1 MQGIKCRGYSG
12 HFVTIQYIVVM
23 MQNWNS
29 VLCLCV
35 AWHKTVGRSRKSSAE
50 MRRKMKHRIV
60 QVFYG
65 SGKGKT
71 SAAIGQAIRAASL
84 GQKVTI
90 IQFLKGKDAEEFC
103 YLEKL
108 EPDIRLFRFE
118 KWEGRYDKLLESQKK
133 EEIKNFLNAFNF
145 AKKVI
150 DTGECDVLILDEVL
164 GLIDLDIL
172 SVEDIISLI
181 DLREDYERLVLTG
194 RMLPK
199 TIAAHADVI
208 SKIDL
213 EKDNY

>member
-1 MQGIKCRGYSG
+1 MD
-12 HFVTIQYIVVM
+12 
-23 MQNWNS
+23 
-29 VLCLCV
+29 
-35 AWHKTVGRSRKSSAE
+35 
-50 MRRKMKHRIV
+50 HRIV

-65 SGKGKT
+65 PGKGKT

-118 KWEGRYDKLLESQKK
+118 KSVGTYDELLESQKK
-133 EEIKNFLNAFNF
+133 EERKNLINGFNF
-145 AKKVI
+145 AKKVM

-164 GLIDLDIL
+164 GLIDLGIL
-172 SVEDIISLI
+172 SIGDIVELI
-181 DLREDYERLVLTG
+181 QRREDYGRLVLTG
-194 RMLPK
+194 RMLPEE
-199 TIAAHADVI
+199 IAEYADVI

-213 EKDNY
+213 EKDLL